1 MLKYVAGCVAKGLAG
16 NMDRAEIVSNV
27 SSIVVKIGTNALTG
41 RNGALDQAIISA
53 LADDLSG
60 LRNLR
65 GIKITLVSSGAIGA
79 GMAEMGLTSRPKDLP
94 MLQAAAAVGQSLLMN
109 HFAAALK
116 SHGLHAGQIL
126 VTRQDFENR
135 LRYLNLR
142 NCIHALQRSNSVP
155 IINENDAVAVDEIRF
170 GDNDL
175 IAAQVTNLLRADLLI
190 LLSVVDGLLDDRGVV
205 QPVVTDM
212 DESVTAMVRP
222 EKSTRG
228 SGGMGGKL
236 VAAGTVRT
244 AGEPVIIAN
253 GKTPGIVSKLLLG
266 EPLGTLILP
275 GSRRLSARSRWIG
288 LTAKTLGT
296 LTVDDGAVR
305 ALKNNKSLLA
315 GGITAAEGDFA
326 RGDAVAVADVGGTVI
341 ARGLSNYS
349 REEVEK
355 IKGRKSC
362 DFAALLGLET
372 WYEEVIHRDDLVL
385 AQ

>member
-1 MLKYVAGCVAKGLAG
+1 
-16 NMDRAEIVSNV
+16 MDRAEIVSGV

-41 RNGALDQAIISA
+41 GNGALDQAVIRA
-53 LADDLSG
+53 LADDLAS
-60 LRNLR
+60 LRIQR

-79 GMAEMGLTSRPKDLP
+79 GMTEMAFATRPKDLP
-94 MLQAAAAVGQSLLMN
+94 MLQAAAAVGQGLLMN

-116 SHGLHAGQIL
+116 PHGLHAGQIL
-126 VTRQDFENR
+126 VTRQDFEHR

-142 NCIHALQRSNSVP
+142 NCIHALQRSNAVP
-155 IINENDAVAVDEIRF
+155 IINENDAVAVEEIRF

-175 IAAQVTNLLRADLLI
+175 IAAHVTNLLRADLLI
-190 LLSVVDGLLDDRGVV
+190 LLSVVDGLLDDRGKV
-205 QPVVTDM
+205 QPVVSGM

-253 GKTPGIVSKLLLG
+253 GKIPGIVSKLLQG
-266 EPLGTLILP
+266 ESLGTLILP

-296 LTVDDGAVR
+296 LTVDDGAAR

-315 GGITAAEGDFA
+315 GGIIAVAGGFS
-326 RGDAVAVADVGGTVI
+326 RGDAVAVADAGGTII

-355 IKGRKSC
+355 IKGHKSR
-362 DFAALLGLET
+362 DFAVLLGLDT

>member
-1 MLKYVAGCVAKGLAG
+1 MLKYRIVHAAKGFSDM
-16 NMDRAEIVSNV
+16 NRAEIVSGI

-41 RNGALDQAIISA
+41 KNGTLDHAVVSA
-53 LADDLSG
+53 LADDLAC
-60 LRNLR
+60 LRKQR
-65 GIKITLVSSGAIGA
+65 GVNITLVSSGAIGA
-79 GMAEMGLTSRPKDLP
+79 GMMEMGLPARPKDLP
-94 MLQAAAAVGQSLLMN
+94 MLQAAAAVGQSLLIN
-109 HFAAALK
+109 QFAQALK
-116 SHGLHAGQIL
+116 PHGLHAGQIL
-126 VTRQDFENR
+126 VTRQDFEHR

-142 NCIHALQRSNSVP
+142 NCIHALQRSNAVP
-155 IINENDAVAVDEIRF
+155 IINENDAIAVEEIRF

-175 IAAQVTNLLRADLLI
+175 IAAHITNLLRADMLI
-190 LLSVVDGLLDDRGVV
+190 LLSVVDGLLDDQSRV
-205 QPVVTDM
+205 QSTVSEM
-212 DESVTAMVRP
+212 DDSVAAMVRP

-253 GKTPGIVSKLLLG
+253 GKTPLIVSRLLDG

-296 LTVDDGAVR
+296 VTVDDGAVK

-315 GGITAAEGDFA
+315 GGIVSVTGKFSP
-326 RGDAVAVADVGGTVI
+326 GDAVAVTDSHGHVI
-341 ARGLSNYS
+341 ARGLSNYA
-349 REEVEK
+349 REDVEK
-355 IKGRKSC
+355 IKGRKSK
-362 DFAALLGLET
+362 DFAALLGLDT

-385 AQ
+385 TQ